1 VIRGKEEKKMSEGYE
16 PQVLGIC
23 CRWCSYAGADLAG
36 AMRLQYP
43 PAVKLMMVPCT
54 GRVDILH
61 LLKAFEAGWDAVF
74 VSGCH
79 EGDCHYLAGNIQARK
94 RVAKVKKFLAEIGIE
109 PERLEMFWV
118 SSAEGPQFAR
128 VAQEMTDRALRLGPS
143 PVKPKARRSW
153 LAAQGVAG
161 QLAPAGPAPSSAR
174 P

>member
-1 VIRGKEEKKMSEGYE
+1 MADKYLPK
-16 PQVLGIC
+16 VLGIC

-43 PAVKLMMVPCT
+43 PAVRIMMVPCT

-94 RVAKVKKFLAEIGIE
+94 RVNKVKKALAEIGLE

-118 SSAEGPQFAR
+118 SSAEGPQFAW
-128 VAQEMTDRALRLGPS
+128 VAREMTERALRLGPN
-143 PVKPKARRSW
+143 PVKREARAFW
-153 LAAQGVAG
+153 LAARESASMVQTQGDAEG
-161 QLAPAGPAPSSAR
+161 GLIHADPLR
-174 P
+174 

>member
-1 VIRGKEEKKMSEGYE
+1 MTDDFSPR
-16 PQVLGIC
+16 VLGIC

-43 PAVKLMMVPCT
+43 PAVKILMVPCT

-61 LLKAFEAGWDAVF
+61 ILKAFEAGWDAVF

-94 RVAKVKKFLAEIGIE
+94 RVAKVKKMLAEIGWE

-118 SSAEGPQFAR
+118 AASEGPKFAQ
-128 VAQEMTDRALRLGPS
+128 VAREMTERALKLGPN
-143 PVKPKARRSW
+143 PVKRQEREKW
-153 LAAQGVAG
+153 LATQAA
-161 QLAPAGPAPSSAR
+161 LSS

>member
-1 VIRGKEEKKMSEGYE
+1 VFCWKGEKMSEGYN
-16 PQVLGIC
+16 PKVLGIC

-43 PAVKLMMVPCT
+43 PAVKIMMVPCT

-61 LLKAFEAGWDAVF
+61 ILKAFEAGGDAVF

-94 RVAKVKKFLAEIGIE
+94 RVAKIKKVMAEIGLE
-109 PERLEMFWV
+109 AERLEMFWV

-128 VAQEMTDRALRLGPS
+128 VATEMTKLALKLGPNPVKREDRAAWEGIQQAEAS
-143 PVKPKARRSW
+143 VS
-153 LAAQGVAG
+153 
-161 QLAPAGPAPSSAR
+161 
-174 P
+174 

>member
-1 VIRGKEEKKMSEGYE
+1 MSFEYF
-16 PQVLGIC
+16 PKVLGIC

-36 AMRLQYP
+36 AMRLQYS
-43 PAVKLMMVPCT
+43 PAVKIMLVPCT

-94 RVAKVKKFLAEIGIE
+94 RVAKVKKFLAEVGIE
-109 PERLEMFWV
+109 PERLEMFWI

-128 VAQEMTDRALRLGPS
+128 AAQEMTERALRLGPN
-143 PVKPKARRSW
+143 PVKRQQRLAW
-153 LAAQGVAG
+153 LADQGVAAQAASG
-161 QLAPAGPAPSSAR
+161 ELSQGAAPG
-174 P
+174 